1 MLLIRSA
8 LRSHRAYVN
17 HLLETHEMLAD
28 VLLDVHNL
36 HHNLRFFAALRDAIA
51 AGGFAD
57 FADFHAARAHAAR
70 VAAAEAALSS

>member
-1 MLLIRSA
+1 
-8 LRSHRAYVN
+8 
-17 HLLETHEMLAD
+17 MLAD

-36 HHNLRFFAALRDAIA
+36 HHYLRFFAALRDAIA